1 MTILY
6 PPGKSNIVGDA
17 QSRKTPS
24 MGSLATLSIEE
35 RPFSKDVHILANILV
50 CLQILEESDG
60 MIAFIE
66 ARSSF
71 VETNY

>member
-50 CLQILEESDG
+50 
-60 MIAFIE
+60 
-66 ARSSF
+66 
-71 VETNY
+71 